1 MSLFDVVIFK
11 IVLMCLNPVP
21 TYVMASL
28 DLLHFSVNDEL
39 FGDIC
44 HMVLHGLM
52 QLPLTN

>member
-1 MSLFDVVIFK
+1 
-11 IVLMCLNPVP
+11 MCLNPVP